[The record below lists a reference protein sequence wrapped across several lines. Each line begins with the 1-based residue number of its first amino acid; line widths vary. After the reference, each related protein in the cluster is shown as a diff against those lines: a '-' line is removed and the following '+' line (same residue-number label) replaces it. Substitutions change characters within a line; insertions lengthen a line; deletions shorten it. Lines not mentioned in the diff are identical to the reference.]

1 MLVRIFGIAD
11 LLAALFL
18 LSVSFDS
25 AALNIVLKSIMVIH
39 LYKGMLS
46 LI

>member
-1 MLVRIFGIAD
+1 MLVRIFGLAD

-25 AALNIVLKSIMVIH
+25 AFLNIVLKSLMVIH
-39 LYKGMLS
+39 LYKG
-46 LI
+46 LISFF